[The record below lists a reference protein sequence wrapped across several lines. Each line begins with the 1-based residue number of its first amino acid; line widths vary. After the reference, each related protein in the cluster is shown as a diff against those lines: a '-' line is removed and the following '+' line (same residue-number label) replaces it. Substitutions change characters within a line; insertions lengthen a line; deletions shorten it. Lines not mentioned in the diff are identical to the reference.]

1 MLESCF
7 GVTPPLAN
15 AGLFSQSSQSLLS
28 PDDIAFFSFISSK
41 MFIGVYLLDDYDEDI
56 SVSVQQ
62 SLLVGK
68 KKFSLIGL
76 IYCVAKCRV

>member
-1 MLESCF
+1 
-7 GVTPPLAN
+7 
-15 AGLFSQSSQSLLS
+15 
-28 PDDIAFFSFISSK
+28 